1 MRIDVGVSKSTK
13 NVEVVDQCSPNTFLQ
28 EPYKKI
34 RDILSANTEL
44 VLLQQ
49 SFILQAVKMIYK
61 KIHCSLMFNTAACA

>member
-34 RDILSANTEL
+34 RDILRANTEL

-49 SFILQAVKMIYK
+49 SFILQAVYMIYK
-61 KIHCSLMFNTAACA
+61 KIHCSLMFNTAACV